1 MKYKAPKSPAGEI
14 YGGRRRFLRHSA
26 AGALTL
32 AAPAIISARSG
43 TARAD
48 ENTIR
53 ILGVTTVAPKDWS
66 GFEKATGLKVEF
78 TPMDDDIGVF
88 LHEVMANDAGER
100 YDLFAAFSGP
110 FVTLSKGGYI
120 LPVDGS
126 RLKRWAGVSE
136 NVRKSPLIMGGEG
149 AVWSMPMV
157 MNADSFAYFPK
168 LLDLPP
174 PPEPVSWGLLY
185 DNKKTIGQVG
195 LDDSWFT
202 LQNCAAYLKWNKLA
216 DIEVCG
222 NLTPSE
228 CDTVANFLIERK
240 RAGQFRTM
248 WGTFDEQVSLLLN
261 REVVAE
267 TAWEPAAKEAQK
279 QGADVAY
286 AWTKEG
292 YDKWMIN
299 AFIPKQ
305 VKDRGNLDQ
314 VYTALDYFLG
324 GQYAAQIAVLRG
336 YVTPRSDL
344 GIDFAKS
351 NGWSKEQVA
360 QIQEAVD
367 KLQKKF
373 ASDLF
378 WNPGWPDHVKAYE
391 SAMSR
396 FKNA

>member
-1 MKYKAPKSPAGEI
+1 MSKKSSNSTHGTLRT
-14 YGGRRRFLRHSA
+14 GRRQFLRRSA
-26 AGALTL
+26 VGALTL
-32 AAPAIISARSG
+32 AAPAIITSRSG
-43 TARAD
+43 TARAE

-53 ILGVTTVAPKDWS
+53 ILGVTTVAPSDWS

-78 TPMDDDIGVF
+78 TPMDDQIGVF
-88 LHEVMANDAGER
+88 LHEVMANDAGDR

-110 FVTLSKGGYI
+110 FVTLAESGHI

-126 RLKRWAGVSE
+126 RLNNWSGVAE

-157 MNADSFAYFPK
+157 MNADSFAYFPE
-168 LLDLPP
+168 LLGLPR

-185 DNKKTIGQVG
+185 DDEKTKGQVA

-202 LQNCAAYLKWNKLA
+202 LQNCAAYLKWHKLA
-216 DIEVCG
+216 NIDVPG

-228 CDTVANFLIERK
+228 CETVADFLIERK
-240 RAGQFRTM
+240 AAGQFRTM
-248 WGTFDEQVSLLLN
+248 WGTYDEQVALLLN

-267 TAWEPAAKEAQK
+267 TAWEPAVKEAQA

-286 AWTKEG
+286 AWTIEG

-299 AFIPKQ
+299 AFIPAQ

-324 GQYAAQIAVLRG
+324 GEYAAEIAVLRG
-336 YVTPRSDL
+336 YVTPRTDL
-344 GIDFAKS
+344 GIAYARE
-351 NGWSKEQVA
+351 NGWSDEKTAE
-360 QIQEAVD
+360 IQDNVD
-367 KLQKKF
+367 KLEKKF
-373 ASDLF
+373 ASELF
-378 WNPGWPDHVKAYE
+378 WNPGWPDHTEAYE
-391 SAMSR
+391 RAMSR